1 MTTLKQSASRKTS
14 LDYRAVWRWHF
25 YAGLFCI
32 PFVIFLAITGS
43 IYLFRPQIEAWLD
56 SPYDHLILTGH
67 RTTAEAQVKAAL
79 ASVPGSVLQAY
90 ELPKSTDAAAQII
103 VKHQADETRVY
114 VHPETLQILKTVN
127 EKDRLMMVIFF
138 LHGEFL
144 LGNPGSIVVELA
156 ASWAIIML
164 VTGLYLWWPRQ
175 GRGLAGVLYP
185 RLNGGTRLFWRDL
198 HAVTGVWVSSLALFL
213 LLTGLPWA
221 YVWGNYLKEVR
232 EFTHTD
238 VVKENWPIGH
248 QEGGTGGTAITSTA
262 APSGHSGHLAGA
274 VPKVGGNEP
283 AMHYDAIDRFIA
295 VVAPLKLPPPVLI
308 SPPDKDL
315 PNWTARSDTQNRPQR
330 VTLILDGAT
339 GVILKREGFG
349 DHHPIDQIVDFG
361 VAAHEGQLFG
371 WPNQLLNVLTALG
384 LILMSVSSVIMWW
397 RRRPQGVLGAPDPTP
412 NSKVSFGLG
421 VLILLFGVY
430 LPLFGISMIAVK
442 IIEKLILRRIP
453 AVRDWL
459 GLNMAASG
467 SG

>member
-1 MTTLKQSASRKTS
+1 MTSEKATPRKPWP
-14 LDYRAVWRWHF
+14 DYRAVWRWHF

-56 SPYDHLILTGH
+56 RPYDHLILTGH

-79 ASVPGSVLQAY
+79 AAVPGSVLQAY

-114 VHPETLQILKTVN
+114 VHPETLQILKTVK

-144 LGNPGSIVVELA
+144 LGNPGSVIVELA

-185 RLNGGTRLFWRDL
+185 RLGGGTRLFWRDL
-198 HAVTGVWVSSLALFL
+198 HAVTGVWISSLALFL

-232 EFTHTD
+232 HLTGTD
-238 VVKENWPIGH
+238 IVKQDWPIGH
-248 QEGGTGGTAITSTA
+248 PSDQAEQTAVGPSVVSSEHA
-262 APSGHSGHLAGA
+262 AHMPGAGKHKTVESPEA
-274 VPKVGGNEP
+274 YV
-283 AMHYDAIDRFIA
+283 AIDTM
-295 VVAPLKLPPPVLI
+295 VSTVAPLNLAPPVLI
-308 SPPDKDL
+308 SPPAEGSS
-315 PNWTARSDTQNRPQR
+315 NWTAKSDTQNRPQR
-330 VTLILDGAT
+330 VTLTLDGAT

-412 NSKVSFGLG
+412 NSKVSFSLG

-459 GLNMAASG
+459 GLNMAVSG
-467 SG
+467 